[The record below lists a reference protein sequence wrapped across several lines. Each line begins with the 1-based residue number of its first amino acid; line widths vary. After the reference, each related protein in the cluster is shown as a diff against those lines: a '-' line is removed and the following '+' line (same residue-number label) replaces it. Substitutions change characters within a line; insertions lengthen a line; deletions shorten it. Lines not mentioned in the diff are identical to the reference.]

1 MKIKLVGTPVK
12 IISVDHSATG
22 EQARQARENAGL
34 SLRELAS
41 RLGLS
46 VGYIADMENGR
57 RNWNQT
63 KVELWNHAIQKKH
76 GHYPGF

>member
-1 MKIKLVGTPVK
+1 MK
-12 IISVDHSATG
+12 ATKPLKYRRG
-22 EQARQARENAGL
+22 RRYKNDRPKDFPDYFVVRRFI
-34 SLRELAS
+34 LRELAS